1 MLRDRLLIGLGACF
15 LAASGAWADE
25 IGYVDC
31 SKNADA
37 TQVFGKPRRSQDVV
51 ASLPCG
57 ERFTILVYGFYFS
70 RIQTRDGQV
79 GYIYSSLIAQD
90 RGVTALQPAAS
101 KQQTGPQSGPQTPSL
116 QATSE
121 KTKIPR
127 ATPFDAQPEAAT
139 AAQPQAAPPASPE
152 QSAAVPAATLQAGTT
167 QSPAVEGATP
177 AASATASS
185 TISSNG
191 VGTAAPV
198 AQVGSSPAAEA
209 QPAAAQPTGSQPASA
224 EPPAAPALVFT
235 APPTAP
241 AKPNADTA
249 ESPAATTQPS
259 SNTAA
264 ETQPEAA
271 QPAPTQ
277 PAPAAAAPAQP
288 APAQP
293 AAPAIRPGDMKD
305 SWEKPRPSV
314 RAAPLLE
321 LYGGFALSRMGGTGS
336 GTNSIGGLGSVAWNA
351 KSWLQIL
358 ADTSYTFETVSGA
371 KNVLYGNHYGP
382 RFFYRMRNRWGITPF
397 GEALVGG
404 SNLKTTISGSGGYTS
419 STGSTLS
426 YKVGGGVDIHPSHRW
441 EIRLIDV
448 DYYKTSFGTNTHQ
461 TNYWIST
468 GVVLRLFGGA
478 NE

>member
-1 MLRDRLLIGLGACF
+1 MLRNRLLIGLGACL

-31 SKNADA
+31 SRNADA

-90 RGVTALQPAAS
+90 RGATSLQPAAS
-101 KQQTGPQSGPQTPSL
+101 KQQTGPQTPSL

-127 ATPFDAQPEAAT
+127 ATPFDAQPKAA
-139 AAQPQAAPPASPE
+139 AAGQPQAAPSAAPE
-152 QSAAVPAATLQAGTT
+152 QAAAVPVTALQAGSS
-167 QSPAVEGATP
+167 QSPAVEVAAPTAP
-177 AASATASS
+177 ASASS
-185 TISSNG
+185 SISSNG
-191 VGTAAPV
+191 AGTAAPV
-198 AQVGSSPAAEA
+198 AQLGSSAAAEA

-224 EPPAAPALVFT
+224 EPPAAPAPVFT

-241 AKPNADTA
+241 PTPNADMA
-249 ESPAATTQPS
+249 ETPAATTQPS
-259 SNTAA
+259 SNAAA
-264 ETQPEAA
+264 EAQPEAA
-271 QPAPTQ
+271 QPAPAQ

-293 AAPAIRPGDMKD
+293 AAPAIRPVDMKD

-321 LYGGFALSRMGGTGS
+321 LYGGFAFSRMGGTGF
-336 GTNSIGGLGSVAWNA
+336 GTNSIGGLGSVGWNA

-358 ADTSYTFETVSGA
+358 ADTSYNFETVSGT

-382 RFFYRMRNRWGITPF
+382 RFFYRTRNRWGITPF

-404 SNLKTTISGSGGYTS
+404 SDLKTTVSGSGGYTS

-426 YKVGGGVDIHPSHRW
+426 YKVGGGVDIHPTRSHRW
-441 EIRLIDV
+441 DIRLIDV
-448 DYYKTSFGTNTHQ
+448 DYYKTSFVTNTHQ

-468 GVVLRLFGGA
+468 GVVLRLFGGGD
-478 NE
+478 E

>member
-1 MLRDRLLIGLGACF
+1 
-15 LAASGAWADE
+15 
-25 IGYVDC
+25 
-31 SKNADA
+31 
-37 TQVFGKPRRSQDVV
+37 
-51 ASLPCG
+51 
-57 ERFTILVYGFYFS
+57 LVYGFYFS

-90 RGVTALQPAAS
+90 RGATSLQPAAS
-101 KQQTGPQSGPQTPSL
+101 KQQTGPQTPSL

-127 ATPFDAQPEAAT
+127 ATPFDAQPKAA
-139 AAQPQAAPPASPE
+139 AAGQPQAAPSAAPE
-152 QSAAVPAATLQAGTT
+152 QAAAVPVTALQAGSS
-167 QSPAVEGATP
+167 QSPAVEVAAPTAP
-177 AASATASS
+177 ASASS
-185 TISSNG
+185 SISSNG
-191 VGTAAPV
+191 AGTAAPV
-198 AQVGSSPAAEA
+198 AQLGSSAAAEA

-224 EPPAAPALVFT
+224 EPPAAPAPVFT

-241 AKPNADTA
+241 PTPNADMA
-249 ESPAATTQPS
+249 ETPAATTQPS
-259 SNTAA
+259 SNAAA
-264 ETQPEAA
+264 EAQPEAA
-271 QPAPTQ
+271 QPAPAQ

-293 AAPAIRPGDMKD
+293 AAPAIRPVDMKD

-321 LYGGFALSRMGGTGS
+321 LYGGFAFSRMGGTGF
-336 GTNSIGGLGSVAWNA
+336 GTNSIGGLGSVGWNA

-358 ADTSYTFETVSGA
+358 ADTSYNFETVSGT

-382 RFFYRMRNRWGITPF
+382 RFFYRTRNRWGITPF

-404 SNLKTTISGSGGYTS
+404 SDLKTTVSGSGGYTS

-426 YKVGGGVDIHPSHRW
+426 YKVGGGVDIHPTRSHRW
-441 EIRLIDV
+441 DIRLIDV
-448 DYYKTSFGTNTHQ
+448 DYYKTSFVTNTHQ

-468 GVVLRLFGGA
+468 GVVLRLFGGGD
-478 NE
+478 E